1 MDEKTFQKNLRV
13 LTQEAV
19 PATSDPWSA
28 IQARMPVRN
37 AVPRQRV
44 WPRRTAALVGAIV
57 LLALVAVLVTPGGR
71 AWAQGLLHFFTRAG
85 SDTLPAPTT
94 EPMHWVGLTPGAP
107 APTITPAGPLLP
119 AFAAECG
126 DTSAPHCSITQIR
139 SLVGFTVKELGT
151 LPAGLYFTGATRG
164 PDSVWLLYA
173 SPDNSWGIGLSQEPW
188 TGSPEQTSWEV
199 GASAVVETVRIG
211 DITGEYV
218 KGSFKMM
225 AGDANLVWDPD
236 FPIQNLHWVDEGVLY
251 TMQYVDPTGQL
262 GQAGMIALAE
272 SLTTEPVVAAL
283 TPMPPVATSP
293 TVGPDLFWTL
303 TAAEAGQLAGFEVWE
318 PATLPEVLF
327 FLGAS
332 YDPENQ
338 VVQLFFPDTAA
349 WSEGYQNGLTLSEQ
363 RIPSEGDCGLCG
375 FVVGDLSAADA
386 AYPHKV
392 VGASATIETVQIGD
406 ITGEY
411 VEGVWSTGEY
421 VDGVWLPDSDNEGIH
436 WVALPDL
443 KLLRWQANGMSF
455 ELMFLGS
462 SITKSDM
469 IVIAESMR

>member
-1 MDEKTFQKNLRV
+1 MDEKIFKKNLHE

-19 PATSDPWSA
+19 PATSDPWPA

-94 EPMHWVGLTPGAP
+94 EPMRWVGLTPGAP
-107 APTITPAGPLLP
+107 ASTITPAGPLLP

-151 LPAGLYFTGATRG
+151 IPAGLYFTGATGG
-164 PDSVWLLYA
+164 PDNVWLVYK
-173 SPDNSWGIGLSQEPW
+173 SPDNSWGIGLDEEPW

-199 GASAVVETVRIG
+199 GASAVVEPVQVG
-211 DITGEYV
+211 DMTGEYV
-218 KGSFKMM
+218 RGSFSMK
-225 AGDANLVWDPD
+225 AGDANLAWDPD
-236 FPIQNLHWVDEGVLY
+236 FPAQNLRWVDEGVLY
-251 TMQYVDPTGQL
+251 TMQYVDPTGRL
-262 GQAGMIALAE
+262 DRAGVITMAE
-272 SLTTEPVVAAL
+272 SLTTEPVAAAL
-283 TPMPPVATSP
+283 TPMPPTPISDNTNP
-293 TVGPDLFWTL
+293 ESRFTL
-303 TAAEAGQLAGFEVWE
+303 TVAEAGQLAGFKVWE
-318 PATLPEVLF
+318 PATLPEALF

-338 VVQLFFPDTAA
+338 VIQLFFPDTAA

-386 AYPHKV
+386 AYPRKV

-411 VEGVWSTGEY
+411 VEGVWSTGKY
-421 VDGVWLPDSDNEGIH
+421 VDGVWSTDDDYDGIQ
-436 WVALPDL
+436 WVDLPDL
-443 KLLRWQANGMSF
+443 KLLRWQADGMAF

-462 SITKSDM
+462 SITKADM
-469 IVIAESMR
+469 ITIAESMK